1 MKKAVLIKYFKMLLP
16 VLIVSAIL
24 WFFFIR
30 EKNNTVSVRKVELK
44 NRVVARTVTASGSI
58 RSNSE
63 AELSFQTAGKIVKIN
78 VKEGDEVKKGQLLAY
93 LDSTYQNETVQ
104 YYKDALDIKIR
115 QKELF
120 LDDYKANKT
129 LYGGDKRYNM
139 KLREYEEAVSQA
151 EAAYQAQIAIVSN
164 LYIYAPFNGIAIQVS
179 KNSGETATI
188 GESVI
193 TVADLKDLLFKIKV
207 DQEDFG
213 LLKKRMAAEVK
224 FDSYENEVFIGK
236 VLALPYYAN
245 TSTEQFD
252 IEIKV
257 ASKKGKPLILGMKG
271 DAYIILET
279 SGGEVPSLTVDEV
292 SYDESDN
299 PYVWVLENGK
309 IKKQIVEFGIEGD
322 VFIEIKNVIDK
333 PILVSTKETQK
344 MIEGY
349 KAKIIN

>member
-1 MKKAVLIKYFKMLLP
+1 MKKASIIKYLKMSLP
-16 VLIVSAIL
+16 VLIVSAVL

-30 EKNNTVSVRKVELK
+30 EKNNTVFVRKVELK
-44 NRVVARTVTASGSI
+44 NRVVVRTVTASGSI
-58 RSNSE
+58 ASNLE
-63 AELSFQTAGKIVKIN
+63 AELSFQTAGKIAKIN
-78 VKEGDEVKKGQLLAY
+78 VKEGAEVKKGQLLAY

-120 LDDYKANKT
+120 LDDYKANKE

-139 KLREYEEAVSQA
+139 KLREYEEGVSQA
-151 EAAYQAQIAIVSN
+151 EAAYQAQLAVVN
-164 LYIYAPFNGIAIQVS
+164 NAYIYAPFNGTVTQIA
-179 KNSGETATI
+179 KNTGETATI

-213 LLKKRMAAEVK
+213 LLKKGMAAEVK

-236 VLALPYYAN
+236 VLTLPYYAN

-252 IEIKV
+252 IEIKI

-279 SGGEVPSLTVDEV
+279 SGNEVPSLTVDEV
-292 SYDESDN
+292 SYDESDK
-299 PYVWVLENGK
+299 PFVWVLENGK
-309 IKKQIVEFGIEGD
+309 IKKQPVEFGIEGD
-322 VFIEIKNVIDK
+322 VFIEIKNATDK
-333 PILVSTKETQK
+333 TILVSSKETQK
-344 MIEGY
+344 MVEGY
-349 KAKIIN
+349 KAKVIN